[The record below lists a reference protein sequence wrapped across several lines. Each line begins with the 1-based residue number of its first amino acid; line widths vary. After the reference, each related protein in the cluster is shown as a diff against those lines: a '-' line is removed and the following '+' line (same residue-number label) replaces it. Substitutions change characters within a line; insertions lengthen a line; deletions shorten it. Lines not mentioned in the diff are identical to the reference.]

1 MGYLYVFMQQE
12 LKLPTVCGFLCIL
25 CRFAFIDFN
34 TVEEAQSAMKK
45 MNNKILEGRPMW
57 IGFAETREGGK
68 LMFQMC
74 S

>member
-1 MGYLYVFMQQE
+1 M
-12 LKLPTVCGFLCIL
+12 
-25 CRFAFIDFN
+25 
-34 TVEEAQSAMKK
+34 EEAQSAMKK

-68 LMFQMC
+68 LMFQMR